1 MDQNMQLTEQ
11 SEISLTEAL
20 PVKGE
25 SLPKEGKIG
34 QPYQEPSYW
43 EQQKKNLKKYRWT
56 IWLILPAVAFAL
68 VFSYVPMLGILFSFK
83 GASFNLMKG
92 GILENLFTSDWTLT
106 NYADIFVDESFW
118 KAIGNTLVINLIK
131 LVLVFPF
138 SILIAVQLSELKN
151 QALAKVI
158 LIIISIPNFLS
169 WAIVI
174 GTWSGLLDSQGGVL
188 NELLVK
194 LAVIDS
200 NYFTMGKDHLF
211 KFFVIFLAAWKG
223 AGWGSIMYYAAIMS
237 IDKSYYES
245 ATLDGASKLQKVW
258 YLTLPSILPTIALM
272 LVLNISGLMAAGFEE
287 IWTMMQLG
295 ADFDVTQIT
304 LDTYLYQISVV
315 NQTNIPFATALG
327 VFNGLIALAL
337 MLIGNTITTK
347 TMHRSL
353 W

>member
-1 MDQNMQLTEQ
+1 MDQNLNLTEQ
-11 SEISLTEAL
+11 SETSLSEAL

-25 SLPKEGKIG
+25 SLPQEGVHAN
-34 QPYQEPSYW
+34 PYREPTYW
-43 EQQKKNLKKYRWT
+43 ERQKKGLKKYKWT
-56 IWLILPAVAFAL
+56 LWLLLPAVVFAL
-68 VFSYVPMLGILFSFK
+68 VFSYVPMLGVLFSFK

-92 GILENLFTSDWTLT
+92 GVLENLFTNEWTFQ
-106 NYADIFVDESFW
+106 NYLDIFVDNTFW
-118 KAIGNTLVINLIK
+118 QAIGNTLIINLIK
-131 LVLVFPF
+131 LALVFPF
-138 SILIAVQLSELKN
+138 SILIAVQLSELKS
-151 QALAKVI
+151 QAMAKVI
-158 LIIISIPNFLS
+158 LNIVSVPNFLS

-174 GTWSGLLDSQGGVL
+174 GTWSSLLDSQGGVL

-194 LAVIDS
+194 LSIIDT

-223 AGWGSIMYYAAIMS
+223 AGWGSIMYYAAIVS

-245 ATLDGASKLQKVW
+245 ATLDGASRLQKVW
-258 YLTLPSILPTIALM
+258 YLTLPSIMPTIALM

-304 LDTYLYQISVV
+304 LDTYLYQISVL

-337 MLIGNTITTK
+337 MLIGNKITTK

>member
-1 MDQNMQLTEQ
+1 MDHRTEIIEQ
-11 SEISLTEAL
+11 SEISLDEAL

-25 SLPKEGKIG
+25 SLPKEEKISHG
-34 QPYQEPSYW
+34 YKEPSYW
-43 EQQKKNLKKYRWT
+43 ERQKRGLKKYKWT
-56 IWLILPAVAFAL
+56 LWLILPAAAFAFI
-68 VFSYVPMLGILFSFK
+68 FSYIPMLGVLFSFK
-83 GASFNLMKG
+83 GASFNLLRG
-92 GILENLFTSDWTLT
+92 GVLENLFTSDWTLT
-106 NYADIFVDESFW
+106 NYSDIFVDETFW
-118 KAIGNTLVINLIK
+118 LAIGNTLIINLIK
-131 LVLVFPF
+131 LVLVFPL
-138 SILIAVQLSELKN
+138 SIVIAVSLSELKN

-194 LAVIDS
+194 LSIIDS

-245 ATLDGASKLQKVW
+245 ATLDGASKLQKIW
-258 YLTLPSILPTIALM
+258 YLTIPSILPTIALM
-272 LVLNISGLMAAGFEE
+272 LVLTFSGLMAAGFEQV
-287 IWTMMQLG
+287 WTMMGLG
-295 ADFDVTQIT
+295 ADFDTTQIT